1 MRVLVISD
9 IHANL
14 TALEA
19 VLEEAPEYDAV
30 WCLGDLVG
38 YGPDPNDCVER
49 ISQLEEIVCL
59 IGNHDQAAIGQIP
72 KSRFNRDAGAVIEWT
87 KAALTDASRT
97 YLATLPSRV
106 TLDDFTLAHGSPNQ
120 PVWEYILDPVT
131 ADRNFE
137 ELQTDYA
144 LVGHSHLPLIF
155 QQHFNTSYATL
166 RPIQWDEA
174 MPLQPRMIL
183 NPGSVGQPRDGDP
196 RASYAILD
204 TEAATWE
211 MRRAEYNVN
220 EVQLRILD
228 QGLPER
234 QALRLIGGW

>member
-19 VLEEAPEYDAV
+19 VLESAPEHEAV

-38 YGPDPNDCVER
+38 YGPDPNECVKR
-49 ISQLEEIVCL
+49 VSDLEELVCL
-59 IGNHDQAAIGQIP
+59 IGNHDQAAMGQIP
-72 KSRFNRDAGAVIEWT
+72 RSRFNRDAGSVIEWT
-87 KAALTDASRT
+87 KSALTDETRAF
-97 YLATLPSRV
+97 LDTLPSKV
-106 TLDDFTLAHGSPNQ
+106 TMENFTLAHGSPNQ

-155 QQHFNTSYATL
+155 QQPFDTSYATL
-166 RPIQWDEA
+166 RPIEWEQA
-174 MPLQPRMIL
+174 MQLAPRMIL

-196 RASYAILD
+196 RASYGLLD
-204 TEAATWE
+204 TEQETWE
-211 MRRAEYNVN
+211 MRRAEYDVN
-220 EVQLRILD
+220 EVQLRILEA
-228 QGLPER
+228 GLPER

>member
-9 IHANL
+9 IHANI
-14 TALEA
+14 TALDA
-19 VLEEAPEYDAV
+19 VLETAPEHDTV

-38 YGPDPNDCVER
+38 YGPDPNECVER
-49 ISQLEEIVCL
+49 VSNLDELVCL
-59 IGNHDQAAIGQIP
+59 IGNHDQAAMGQIP
-72 KSRFNRDAGAVIEWT
+72 RSRFNRDAGSVIEWT
-87 KAALTDASRT
+87 KAALSDQTRAFLD
-97 YLATLPSRV
+97 TLPSKV
-106 TLDDFTLAHGSPNQ
+106 TIDDFTLAHGSPNQ

-137 ELQTDYA
+137 EMKTDYA

-155 QQHFNTSYATL
+155 QQPFDTSYATL
-166 RPIQWDEA
+166 RPIDWDKV
-174 MPLQPRMIL
+174 MQLTPRMIL

-204 TEAATWE
+204 TDEKTWE
-211 MRRAEYNVN
+211 MCRAEYNVN
-220 EVQLRILD
+220 EVQLRILEA
-228 QGLPER
+228 GLPER

>member
-9 IHANL
+9 IHANI
-14 TALEA
+14 TALDA
-19 VLEEAPEYDAV
+19 VLEAAPEHDTV

-38 YGPDPNDCVER
+38 YGPDPNECVER
-49 ISQLEEIVCL
+49 VSNLDELVCL
-59 IGNHDQAAIGQIP
+59 IGNHDQAAMGQIP
-72 KSRFNRDAGAVIEWT
+72 RSRFNRDAGSVIEWT
-87 KAALTDASRT
+87 KAALSDETRAFLD
-97 YLATLPSRV
+97 TLPSKV
-106 TLDDFTLAHGSPNQ
+106 TIDDFTLAHGSPNQ

-137 ELQTDYA
+137 AMKTDYA

-155 QQHFNTSYATL
+155 QQPFDTSYATL
-166 RPIQWDEA
+166 RPIEWDQV
-174 MPLQPRMIL
+174 MQLSPRMIL

-196 RASYAILD
+196 RASFAILD
-204 TEAATWE
+204 TKEMTWE

-220 EVQLRILD
+220 EVQLRILEA
-228 QGLPER
+228 GLPER